1 MSELQLGQSTST
13 QQKQTQKQ
21 RLIVSQKHQ
30 QAIELLQY
38 PKQEVVQW
46 LTQKLQENPLLEM
59 RKEEPEEDEFSEEDL
74 EETEIEEEIDW
85 ENLINPGDDVRLS
98 YSGSGG
104 GSSSEESLRALAEEH
119 ETLQDF
125 LARQLQLQEL
135 TEQDERLCQLL
146 ISHLDADG
154 YFTGDLEQ
162 IAGEQEV
169 KEDKLKKLLRLI
181 QELEPPGVGGRS
193 LEEVLLLQLQQL
205 EEEIPSK
212 ADVVIQEHL
221 EDLEKR
227 SYKKISSSVGI
238 EPDRVQEIADL
249 VRELEPRPGRRFEIL
264 SRQYLE
270 PDVYVRKVNGN
281 LTVVLNEGGL
291 PPLRINARY
300 RSMLESDDPELVE
313 YVKEKLSGAL
323 WIINCIYQRQQTLY
337 KVVSEIFTR
346 QDDFFEQG
354 EKGIKPLVMKE
365 VADAVDLH
373 ESTVSRAV
381 REKYVQ
387 TPRGLYE
394 LGFFFAPALKTADDG
409 EVSAVAARA
418 MLREIVENEDK
429 TDPLNDREIKEEM
442 ADRGVQ
448 IGRRTVSKY
457 RKQMQIPKWKL
468 RQRVTAN

>member
-1 MSELQLGQSTST
+1 MSELQLGQSVST

-30 QAIELLQY
+30 QAIKLLQY
-38 PKQEVVQW
+38 PKQRIEQW
-46 LTQKLQENPLLEM
+46 LTSKIQENPLLEM
-59 RKEEPEEDEFSEEDL
+59 RREEHEEDEFSEEDL

-85 ENLINPGDDVRLS
+85 EDLINPGDDVQLS
-98 YSGSGG
+98 FTGSGR
-104 GSSSEESLRALAEEH
+104 GSSSEDSLRALAEEH

-125 LARQLQLQEL
+125 LTRQLQLQEL
-135 TEQDERLCQLL
+135 TERDEKLSQLL

-162 IAGEQEV
+162 IAAEREV
-169 KEDKLKKLLRLI
+169 DREELEELLRLI
-181 QELEPPGVGGRS
+181 QRLEPPGVGGRN
-193 LEEVLLLQLQQL
+193 LEEVLLLQLRQL
-205 EEEIPSK
+205 EEEIPPKS
-212 ADVVIQEHL
+212 DVVIEEHL

-227 SYKKISSSVGI
+227 SYKKISSAVGI
-238 EPDRVQEIADL
+238 EPEQVQQIADL

-270 PDVYVRKVNGN
+270 PDVYVRKVNGK
-281 LTVVLNEGGL
+281 LTVILNEGGL

-300 RSMLESDDPELVE
+300 RSMLESEDPELVE

-337 KVVSEIFTR
+337 KVVYEIFER
-346 QDDFFEQG
+346 QDDFFTEG
-354 EKGIKPLVMKE
+354 EKGIKPLVMQE
-365 VADAVDLH
+365 VADAVELH

-381 REKYVQ
+381 RDKYVQ

-394 LGFFFAPALKTADDG
+394 LGFFFAPALKTTNGG
-409 EVSAVAARA
+409 EVSAVAVRA
-418 MLREIVENEDK
+418 MLKEIVENEDK
-429 TDPLNDREIKEEM
+429 TNPLNDREIKEKLAEE
-442 ADRGVQ
+442 GVE

-457 RKQMQIPKWKL
+457 RKQMQIPKRKL
-468 RQRVTAN
+468 RQRVTYN